1 MCWTRPA
8 LRLAIL
14 IATVIGP
21 DAWAQPARSPEH
33 QNIEARRL
41 ERQLVAPCCWRQ
53 QVAVHDSAIAQ
64 EIRQDIRVRL
74 ARGESPQHVLD
85 VYVQRY
91 GTAILIEP
99 PASGRGLPLHVLPPV
114 ALLLTGALLVV
125 VVRRFTR
132 RFAAASAAGPP
143 GAAPPAPPSEA
154 IRQLDDDLASLD

>member
-1 MCWTRPA
+1 M
-8 LRLAIL
+8 RLAIL
-14 IATVIGP
+14 LVTVIAP
-21 DAWAQPARSPEH
+21 YAWAQPAVSL
-33 QNIEARRL
+33 QQQDIEARRL

-74 ARGESPQHVLD
+74 ARGETPQHVLD
-85 VYVQRY
+85 AYVQRY

-99 PASGRGLPLHVLPPV
+99 PASGRGLPLYVLPPV
-114 ALLLTGALLVV
+114 ALLLTGALFVV

-143 GAAPPAPPSEA
+143 GAAPPPPSSKA